1 MAELRFQ
8 RAYLEITNV
17 CNLRCPFCPPGR
29 RAPGFMSREQLLRA
43 LEQLRPYTRYL
54 YFHVKG
60 EPLLHPLLPEFL
72 DLAGE
77 RGFLVNLTT
86 NGLLVPELAGTLA
99 RAPALRQVN
108 LSLHSYRPQSH
119 GDAAAWISALAAYAR
134 QSAGAGKHTV
144 FRIWTLDR
152 DRAASGSCRALLAL
166 LSRDFPEAGDLAAC
180 RGQRSVTLREHIFLS
195 FEEEF
200 AWPSLSA
207 PEIPG
212 PGTCYGTRRMIGV
225 LLDGTV
231 VPCCLDG
238 EGECPLGNLFRQE
251 LADILAGPVFTGM
264 ARGFRERRVVH
275 PLCQRCGYRLR
286 FNPSPSPPPDAQ
298 PGL

>member
-60 EPLLHPLLPEFL
+60 EPLLHPLLPELL

-86 NGLLVPELAGTLA
+86 NGLLVTELAGTLA

-134 QSAGAGKHTV
+134 QSAEIG
-144 FRIWTLDR
+144 
-152 DRAASGSCRALLAL
+152 RAH
-166 LSRDFPEAGDLAAC
+166 
-180 RGQRSVTLREHIFLS
+180 V
-195 FEEEF
+195 
-200 AWPSLSA
+200 
-207 PEIPG
+207 
-212 PGTCYGTRRMIGV
+212 
-225 LLDGTV
+225 
-231 VPCCLDG
+231 
-238 EGECPLGNLFRQE
+238 
-251 LADILAGPVFTGM
+251 
-264 ARGFRERRVVH
+264 
-275 PLCQRCGYRLR
+275 
-286 FNPSPSPPPDAQ
+286 
-298 PGL
+298 